1 IPGVARE
8 GLHVDDLA
16 ALAVWDLQG
25 GVADLT
31 RLLLEDDANQLL
43 LCRQLGLAFRRHLAD
58 EQVARADLW
67 AAADGAALV
76 EVLERLL
83 GAVRN
88 VPRDF
93 LVAEL
98 RRTRVYLVFVDVDR
112 GEDGLLDQTLRND
125 DRVLEVV
132 ALERHEGDEQVLA
145 QRQLALRGR
154 ASVRQDLLRPHPVAE
169 TDDRPLVDEG
179 ALVRAHELGQVVF
192 VLAVLRLDE
201 DPVGGDVDD
210 RARVLC
216 ENDVTGV
223 NGRAVLETGDRG

>member
-25 GVADLT
+25 GVADLA
-31 RLLLEDDANQLL
+31 RLLLEDGANQLL
-43 LCRQLGLAFRRHLAD
+43 LCRQLALALRRRLAD
-58 EQVARADLW
+58 EQVARADLC
-67 AAADGAALV
+67 ADADDAALV

-88 VPRDF
+88 VARDF

-98 RRTRVYLVFVDVDR
+98 RPTRVYLVFVDVDR
-112 GEDGLLDQTLRND
+112 GADVLLDQTLRDD

-145 QRQLALRGR
+145 QRQLVLRGR
-154 ASVRQDLLRPHPVAE
+154 ACVRPDLLRPAP
-169 TDDRPLVDEG
+169 
-179 ALVRAHELGQVVF
+179 
-192 VLAVLRLDE
+192 
-201 DPVGGDVDD
+201 
-210 RARVLC
+210 
-216 ENDVTGV
+216 
-223 NGRAVLETGDRG
+223 